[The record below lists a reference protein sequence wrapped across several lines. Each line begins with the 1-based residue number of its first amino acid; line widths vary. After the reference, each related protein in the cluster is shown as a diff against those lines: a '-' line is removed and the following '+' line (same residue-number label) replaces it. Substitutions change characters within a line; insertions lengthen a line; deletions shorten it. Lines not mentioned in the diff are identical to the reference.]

1 MSAKRFLKWQL
12 SALMVLIWLGVA
24 AAQSGAPYAIAPSN
38 PYQSSIQ
45 QAQALVDS
53 HRAVVKIPGM
63 SVSVAVH
70 GKIVWSQGFGFADV
84 ENRTMVTPLTKFRI
98 GSVSKTLTA
107 SALALLY
114 EQGKLDLDAPV
125 QTYVPA
131 FPTKRWPISTRQV
144 AGHLAGIRHY
154 RNLEFLMAK
163 KFDSVTESL
172 EIFKDDTLLLNP
184 RLPTPILHTAGI

>member
-70 GKIVWSQGFGFADV
+70 GKIVWSQGFGLADV
-84 ENRTMVTPLTKFRI
+84 ENRTME
-98 GSVSKTLTA
+98 
-107 SALALLY
+107 ALYGENRAVMERALI
-114 EQGKLDLDAPV
+114 
-125 QTYVPA
+125 
-131 FPTKRWPISTRQV
+131 R
-144 AGHLAGIRHY
+144 LA
-154 RNLEFLMAK
+154 M
-163 KFDSVTESL
+163 
-172 EIFKDDTLLLNP
+172 LN
-184 RLPTPILHTAGI
+184 RR